1 MRYASIKAGLGFA
14 AWAVGVAALTK
25 LVTSFANELSGDC
38 DEDDDGD
45 DGRLLVVVLD
55 KAVLLL
61 TISESCCSCCCR
73 ITRSSSAIDL
83 APFGESDREANASP
97 NSEASVPI

>member
-14 AWAVGVAALTK
+14 ACAVGVAALTK